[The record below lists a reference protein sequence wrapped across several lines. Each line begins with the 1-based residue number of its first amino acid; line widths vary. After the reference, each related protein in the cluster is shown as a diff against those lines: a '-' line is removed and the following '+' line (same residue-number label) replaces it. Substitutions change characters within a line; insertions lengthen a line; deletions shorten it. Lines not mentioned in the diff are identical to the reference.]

1 MAKKARRHFSPDE
14 KLKII
19 EEARAPG
26 TTVAAVL
33 RHYQIDAPS
42 FYKWEH
48 DARAGAREALNGK
61 RRTKVDRRDEEIE
74 RLKAELT
81 RKRELI
87 AEIAEENLSLK
98 KGL

>member
-1 MAKKARRHFSPDE
+1 MSKKARRQFSPDE
-14 KLKII
+14 KLKIL

-26 TTVAAVL
+26 ATVAAVL
-33 RHYQIDAPS
+33 RQYQVDAPS
-42 FYKWEH
+42 FYKWER
-48 DARAGAREALNGK
+48 DAKAGAREALTAK
-61 RRTKVDRRDEEIE
+61 RRSALDARDAEIE

-87 AEIAEENLSLK
+87 AEIAEENLTLK

>member
-1 MAKKARRHFSPDE
+1 MTKKARRQFSADE

-33 RHYQIDAPS
+33 RQYQVDAPS
-42 FYKWEH
+42 FYKWER
-48 DARAGAREALNGK
+48 DAKAGAREALSGR

-87 AEIAEENLSLK
+87 AEIAEENLTLK

>member
-1 MAKKARRHFSPDE
+1 MTKKERRHLSPDE

-26 TTVAAVL
+26 ATVAEVL
-33 RHYQIDAPS
+33 RRHQVDAPS
-42 FYKWEH
+42 FYKWER
-48 DARAGAREALNGK
+48 DAKAGAREALNGK
-61 RRTKVDRRDEEIE
+61 KRSKVDRRDEEIE
-74 RLKAELT
+74 KLKAELT

-87 AEIAEENLSLK
+87 AEIAEENLTLK

>member
-1 MAKKARRHFSPDE
+1 MTKKERRHLSPDE

-26 TTVAAVL
+26 ATVAEVL
-33 RHYQIDAPS
+33 RRYQVDAPS
-42 FYKWEH
+42 FYKWER
-48 DARAGAREALNGK
+48 DAKAGAREALKGK
-61 RRTKVDRRDEEIE
+61 QRSKVDRRDEEIE
-74 RLKAELT
+74 RLKAELA

-87 AEIAEENLSLK
+87 AEIAEENLTLK

>member
-1 MAKKARRHFSPDE
+1 MGRKPRRQLSADE

-19 EEARAPG
+19 DEARAPG

-33 RHYQIDAPS
+33 RRHQVDAAS
-42 FYKWEH
+42 FYKWER
-48 DARAGAREALNGK
+48 DARAAARDALNGK
-61 RRTKVDRRDEEIE
+61 RRSKVDSRDEEIE
-74 RLKAELT
+74 RLKAELA

-87 AEIAEENLSLK
+87 AEIAEENLALK